1 MSMCESVCKNLGS
14 VSKSLVDQ
22 DSVFWRRVL
31 FLSVLFALIGWCGF
45 SILSFYATEIF
56 TKSGSPISATHT
68 SWITASTK
76 IFCAILS
83 FYVLHRF
90 SRSVAGIRF
99 LYKSGAKKWHKKGA
113 QADLSF
119 YYEILLALN
128 LISSEKLEPF
138 GYGMPAQIKVKCV
151 LRHFETCV
159 NFD

>member
-1 MSMCESVCKNLGS
+1 MCENVFKNLGS
-14 VSKSLVDQ
+14 VSKSIIEQ
-22 DSVFWRRVL
+22 DTSFWRRVL

-90 SRSVAGIRF
+90 SRSEERLKESPDI
-99 LYKSGAKKWHKKGA
+99 
-113 QADLSF
+113 
-119 YYEILLALN
+119 
-128 LISSEKLEPF
+128 
-138 GYGMPAQIKVKCV
+138 
-151 LRHFETCV
+151 
-159 NFD
+159 

>member
-1 MSMCESVCKNLGS
+1 MIEENKENDNMSMCESVFKNLGS

-90 SRSVAGIRF
+90 SRSVARIRYF
-99 LYKSGAKKWHKKGA
+99 FIKWRK
-113 QADLSF
+113 
-119 YYEILLALN
+119 
-128 LISSEKLEPF
+128 
-138 GYGMPAQIKVKCV
+138 
-151 LRHFETCV
+151 
-159 NFD
+159 